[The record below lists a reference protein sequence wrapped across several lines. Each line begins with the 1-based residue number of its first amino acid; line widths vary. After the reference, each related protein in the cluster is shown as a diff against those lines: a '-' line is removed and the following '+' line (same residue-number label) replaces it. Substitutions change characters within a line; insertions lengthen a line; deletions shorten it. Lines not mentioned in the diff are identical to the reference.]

1 MVYLED
7 INERYLCNEKESTA
21 FSVGGKVS
29 RRWGIVMYEGKVY
42 RPPSEAY
49 SLIVQVTIGCSHNG
63 CSFCGMYKEK
73 EFRIRDLKDIM
84 SDLMKAK
91 VNYGVVKR
99 VFLADGDALVLET
112 SKLKLI
118 LLKIKELFPSCE
130 RVGVYA
136 TTNDILR
143 KSLEELRRLRDL
155 GIGIMYLGVESGS
168 NEILKGI
175 NKGVTAQM
183 MIMAGRK
190 VKESGIKLSTTLIS
204 GIGGR
209 EKISENAIESAKIIS
224 SINPDYVGFLTL
236 MLEPGTPI
244 YDDIQNGIFQ
254 VLTPEEIM
262 LELREFLQNV
272 EVTNCIFR
280 SNHASNYMAL
290 SGTLP
295 GDKNQ
300 LLDDINL
307 ALRGKHKYRQEECRG
322 L

>member
-1 MVYLED
+1 
-7 INERYLCNEKESTA
+7 
-21 FSVGGKVS
+21 
-29 RRWGIVMYEGKVY
+29 MYEGIVY
-42 RPPSEAY
+42 RPPSEAN
-49 SLIVQVTIGCSHNG
+49 SLIVQVTIGCSHNK
-63 CSFCGMYKEK
+63 CSFCAMYKDK
-73 EFRIRDLKDIM
+73 KFRVRDLEDIM
-84 SDLMKAK
+84 AELAQAK
-91 VNYGVVKR
+91 LDYADVR
-99 VFLADGDALVLET
+99 RIFLADGDALVLET

-118 LLKIKELFPSCE
+118 LLKIRELFPGCE
-130 RVGVYA
+130 RVGIYA
-136 TTNDILR
+136 TTNDILT
-143 KSLEELRRLRDL
+143 KSLEELCELKEL
-155 GIGIMYLGVESGS
+155 GVGIMYLGVESGS
-168 NEILKGI
+168 NEILKSV

-183 MIMAGRK
+183 MIMAGCK

-209 EKISENAIESAKIIS
+209 EKISENAIESAKLIS
-224 SINPDYVGFLTL
+224 DINPDYVGFLTL
-236 MLEPGTPI
+236 MLEVGTPI

-254 VLTPEEIM
+254 VLTPEEVM

-300 LLDDINL
+300 LIKDINF
-307 ALRGKHKYRQEECRG
+307 ALSGEHKYRQEEYRR